1 MKRILPFVFL
11 IWLIPNSAF
20 SQQEN
25 EDFLMFSIYFR
36 GGSYI
41 VTEDQENELYD
52 FVNGIEGIEN
62 YSISIHGHTDDI
74 GPVEWNE
81 WLSEMRSESAV
92 QILLQHN
99 IFREMITKKD
109 FGLHNPIYDNSTWLG
124 KMKNRRVDIIFWPV
138 VM

>member
-81 WLSEMRSESAV
+81 WL
-92 QILLQHN
+92 
-99 IFREMITKKD
+99 
-109 FGLHNPIYDNSTWLG
+109 
-124 KMKNRRVDIIFWPV
+124 
-138 VM
+138 